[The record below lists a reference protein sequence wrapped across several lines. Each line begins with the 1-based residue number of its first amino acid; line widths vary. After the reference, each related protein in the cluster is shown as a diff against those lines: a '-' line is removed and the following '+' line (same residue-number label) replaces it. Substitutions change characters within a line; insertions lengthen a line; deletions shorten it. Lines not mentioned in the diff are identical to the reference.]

1 MTTYNLQAPMPA
13 IRLASGMKLKLEAID
28 PTTGA
33 AVTGV
38 VATDWAIYG
47 ENVSGETGALED
59 IVPRLTR
66 EEVETWEA

>member
-1 MTTYNLQAPMPA
+1 MPA

-38 VATDWAIYG
+38 TATDWAIYG
-47 ENVSGETGALED
+47 ENVSAETRPLVDLIPALT
-59 IVPRLTR
+59 PN
-66 EEVETWEA
+66 EVEGLEA